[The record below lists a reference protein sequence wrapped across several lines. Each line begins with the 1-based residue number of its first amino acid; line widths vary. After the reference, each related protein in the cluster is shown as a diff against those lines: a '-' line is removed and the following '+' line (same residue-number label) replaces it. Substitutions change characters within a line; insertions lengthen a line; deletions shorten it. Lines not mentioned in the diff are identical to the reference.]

1 VTTGV
6 GSVTGVDA
14 GAGARGEAVI
24 DLEDLGLD
32 RGGHLLVRRA
42 LAGLAP
48 GERLAVR
55 GRAPELGVHLA
66 GWCRSQGHALVERE
80 DPGAGEVVAWVVRG
94 SADDDRWRGA
104 QVAGAP
110 DPRRPGALADHASS
124 TWGLAARGAT
134 VEAGSPAFDFPLD
147 RREQVWTDDA
157 PRLYRQAAAAQW
169 DPATAVPWDAP
180 LTHPP
185 EVEAAVVQV
194 MTYLVENE
202 QAALAVPAR
211 FLGRIHP
218 HFREVVA
225 VLAVQVADEARHAE
239 VFARRAGLAGGELGR
254 SSAGGQASLLSLLEE
269 PDFALAHFL
278 LSVLGEGT
286 FLSLLAFI
294 ERHAPDPVTAAVARL
309 ALADEARHVAF
320 GMAHL
325 GEVVAS
331 DPAQRGRLAAAIHR
345 RHDALASTAGL
356 NAEVVDA
363 LVVLAAGV
371 FSPAAVASGFALV
384 QALEAEMAEGR
395 RRRLARLGFA
405 PHEAA
410 ELAALHTRNFM

>member
-1 VTTGV
+1 ML
-6 GSVTGVDA
+6 
-14 GAGARGEAVI
+14 

-42 LAGLAP
+42 LAGMQP
-48 GERLAVR
+48 GERLTVT
-55 GRAPELGVHLA
+55 GRAPALGVHLA
-66 GWCRSQGHALVERE
+66 AWCRSQGHTLV
-80 DPGAGEVVAWVVRG
+80 DPQRTKTDGTAIESAAIDGVVACVVRG
-94 SADDDRWRGA
+94 TAEDDRWQGA
-104 QVAGAP
+104 TRAGRA
-110 DPRRPGALADHASS
+110 DPASAGGVADHASA

-134 VEAGSPAFDFPLD
+134 VEAGSPAFGFSLD
-147 RREQVWTDDA
+147 RKDQVWTDAA
-157 PRLYRQAAAAQW
+157 PRIYRQASAAQL
-169 DPATAVPWDAP
+169 DPATAVPWDVAFDLP
-180 LTHPP
+180 V

-225 VLAVQVADEARHAE
+225 VLAVQIADEARHVE
-239 VFARRAGLAGGELGR
+239 VFSRRATLRGAEPGR
-254 SSAGGQASLLSLLEE
+254 SSAGGQASLLTLLEE

-286 FLSLLAFI
+286 FLALLAFI

-325 GEVVAS
+325 GAVVAG
-331 DPAQRGRLAAAIHR
+331 DPAQRSRLAAAIHR
-345 RHDALASTAGL
+345 RHDALATTTGL
-356 NAEVVDA
+356 NADVVDA
-363 LVVLAAGV
+363 LVVLAAGS
-371 FSPAAVASGFALV
+371 FTPGAVAEGFSRV
-384 QALEAEMAEGR
+384 QDLEAEMADGR
-395 RRRLARLGFA
+395 RRRLVRLGF
-405 PHEAA
+405 PLDEAA
-410 ELAALHTRNFM
+410 SLADLHTRNFM